1 MHNVNSPAQRT
12 LRRRVLIGTL
22 ATLAVGGC
30 ASTKIEGGLGAWK
43 EVPLPPGDVAP
54 RNTEGSRR
62 TTVVVMPSQGS
73 AYARVATTALEAALS
88 TGGVEVVDRSLA
100 DKLDSELRLVEARG
114 SGSYGGPDVAD
125 FAIRVVMGNTAW
137 GSDYTEPSSYTD
149 RKTGKVTQIPGG
161 HAHKGSASM
170 TLRIYALPSLKVV
183 EALQANGSVRTN
195 LRPNPAGPGDA
206 NGLMAAATEEGIK
219 SKINAVLNE
228 FAPKGYITAKRVKDK
243 LAIFRVQLGK
253 NTGTKTGETVE
264 IWSLQKS
271 GSSVDEVMIGK
282 GRISDIVS
290 ADGSWIVV
298 DDEKVAASVRNGD
311 YVKVKRST
319 GFFN

>member
-1 MHNVNSPAQRT
+1 MQNAHSPAQRT

-22 ATLAVGGC
+22 ATLAVAGC
-30 ASTKIEGGLGAWK
+30 ATTKIEGGLGAWK
-43 EVPLPPGDVAP
+43 EVALPQGDIVPQNTDPG
-54 RNTEGSRR
+54 RR
-62 TTVVVMPSQGS
+62 TRVVVMPGQGS

-100 DKLDSELRLVEARG
+100 DKLDGELRLVEARG

-137 GSDYTEPSSYTD
+137 GSDYTAPSSYTD
-149 RKTGKVTQIPGG
+149 RKTGKVTQMPGG

-183 EALQANGSVRTN
+183 DALQANGSVRTS
-195 LRPNPAGPGDA
+195 LQPRAAGPGDA
-206 NGLMAAATEEGIK
+206 NGLMTAATEDGIK
-219 SKINAVLNE
+219 SKSNAVLNE
-228 FAPKGYITAKRVKDK
+228 FAPKGYITAKRVREK
-243 LAIFRVQLGK
+243 LAIFRVQLGR

-264 IWSLQKS
+264 IWTLQKS

-298 DDEKVAASVRNGD
+298 DDEKVASSVRSGD

-319 GFFN
+319 GLFN